1 MERNMDRVVSFG
13 QTVARTKVNFTTT
26 ILKEWGSITGVTKEY
41 TKVSGKTTKW
51 KAKVF
56 SLGQMGALIKE
67 IIKMIKRRV
76 RVYLHGLTVANMMAR
91 GEMVN
96 STAWE
101 HTQQT
106 TENQE
111 WENGRKERE

>member
-1 MERNMDRVVSFG
+1 MDRVVSFG

-56 SLGQMGALIKE
+56 SLGQIGALIKE

-76 RVYLHGLTVANMMAR
+76 RVYLPKPPNHYRRPSAFEMIGLI
-91 GEMVN
+91 E
-96 STAWE
+96 
-101 HTQQT
+101 
-106 TENQE
+106 
-111 WENGRKERE
+111 